1 MDAQIARRVRLL
13 QGLSSDRRS
22 SVRVPVSLEVRYSV
36 AGRRGPVENRSG
48 QTIDVSS
55 SGLSFTAD
63 RPLPIG
69 QKFDLS
75 IDWPFRLDG
84 DVQLQL
90 VASGVVVRTTGAVT
104 ALRIERYE
112 FRTRRA
118 GARSCHGL
126 NRSAESVAQPVRKC
140 SESVDGAARNLQS
153 RWLPKGRKVALPEKG
168 CCPPRLPARRPW
180 PHITGSM

>member
-1 MDAQIARRVRLL
+1 MDSSIARRVRLL

-22 SVRVPVSLEVRYSV
+22 SVRVPVNLEVRYSV

-48 QTIDVSS
+48 QTIDVSG

-69 QKFDLS
+69 QKLDLS
-75 IDWPFRLDG
+75 IDWPFQLEG
-84 DVQLQL
+84 DQLQL
-90 VASGVVVRTTGAVT
+90 VASGVVVRTSGAVT

-118 GARSCHGL
+118 GL
-126 NRSAESVAQPVRKC
+126 
-140 SESVDGAARNLQS
+140 
-153 RWLPKGRKVALPEKG
+153 KVV
-168 CCPPRLPARRPW
+168 PRQELV
-180 PHITGSM
+180 G